1 MEDSFNKYK
10 ENFEK
15 NNSINFYN
23 EVKSKLTFNEDGD
36 SKTLM
41 MAISLVEFYLKIK
54 YNTTHRDL
62 IDNLAQLEHKRWNAY
77 HILNGWKR
85 MSKERKEQ
93 GKVTKDMI
101 GKEHYDL
108 CDWETLKKDDPSVV
122 KYDYKNIYQIP
133 FVAYC
138 LGFEIVEIEEEI

>member
-54 YNTTHRDL
+54 
-62 IDNLAQLEHKRWNAY
+62 
-77 HILNGWKR
+77 
-85 MSKERKEQ
+85 
-93 GKVTKDMI
+93 
-101 GKEHYDL
+101 
-108 CDWETLKKDDPSVV
+108 
-122 KYDYKNIYQIP
+122 
-133 FVAYC
+133 
-138 LGFEIVEIEEEI
+138 

>member
-1 MEDSFNKYK
+1 
-10 ENFEK
+10 
-15 NNSINFYN
+15 
-23 EVKSKLTFNEDGD
+23 
-36 SKTLM
+36 
-41 MAISLVEFYLKIK
+41 
-54 YNTTHRDL
+54 
-62 IDNLAQLEHKRWNAY
+62 
-77 HILNGWKR
+77 

-101 GKEHYDL
+101 RKEHYDL

-138 LGFEIVEIEEEI
+138 LGFEIVEIEEV